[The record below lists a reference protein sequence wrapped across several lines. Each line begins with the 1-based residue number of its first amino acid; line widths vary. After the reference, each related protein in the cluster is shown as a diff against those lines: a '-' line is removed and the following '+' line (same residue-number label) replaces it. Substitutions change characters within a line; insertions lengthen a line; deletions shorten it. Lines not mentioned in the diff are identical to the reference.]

1 MQSRFLI
8 TFMGL
13 LSFLFG
19 CCSKSP
25 TPPLRTNAAQPEASY
40 VVHVSDTEVR
50 CDRPDGSVERV
61 AWDDLQAVIVHTTA
75 DGPAMPDVFWILAG
89 TSTSSGC
96 IIPQGATGDS
106 ALLERLQKLP
116 GFDNEAFMS
125 SMSST
130 DDQKFL
136 CWQRSK

>member
-1 MQSRFLI
+1 V
-8 TFMGL
+8 
-13 LSFLFG
+13 
-19 CCSKSP
+19 
-25 TPPLRTNAAQPEASY
+25 QPEARY
-40 VVHVSDTEVR
+40 TVRLSDSGVY

-75 DGPAMPDVFWILAG
+75 DGPALPDVFWILVG
-89 TSTSSGC
+89 TSAGSGC
-96 IIPQGATGDS
+96 VIPHGATGDA

-116 GFDNEAFMS
+116 GFDNEAFIR

-136 CWQRSK
+136 CWQRTR

>member
-1 MQSRFLI
+1 
-8 TFMGL
+8 MGL

-19 CCSKSP
+19 GCSKSP
-25 TPPLRTNAAQPEASY
+25 TPQPRTDSAQPEASY
-40 VVHVSDTEVR
+40 VVHLSDTEVR
-50 CDRPDGSVERV
+50 CDRPDGSVERI

-75 DGPAMPDVFWILAG
+75 AGPAMPDVFWILAG

-96 IIPQGATGDS
+96 VIPQGATGDS

-116 GFDNEAFMS
+116 GFDNEAFIR

-136 CWQRSK
+136 CWQRRK

>member
-1 MQSRFLI
+1 
-8 TFMGL
+8 MGL

-19 CCSKSP
+19 GCSKSP
-25 TPPLRTNAAQPEASY
+25 TSQPRTDSTQPEASY

-75 DGPAMPDVFWILAG
+75 DGPALPDVFWILAG
-89 TSTSSGC
+89 TSSGC
-96 IIPQGATGDS
+96 VIPHGATGDPE
-106 ALLERLQKLP
+106 LLKRLQQLP
-116 GFDNEAFMS
+116 GFDNEAFIR

-136 CWQRSK
+136 CWQRPK

>member
-1 MQSRFLI
+1 
-8 TFMGL
+8 MGL

-19 CCSKSP
+19 GCSKSP
-25 TPPLRTNAAQPEASY
+25 SPQPRADSAQPEASY

-50 CDRPDGSVERV
+50 CDRPDGGVERV

-75 DGPAMPDVFWILAG
+75 AGPAMPDVFWILAG
-89 TSTSSGC
+89 TSTSSDC
-96 IIPQGATGDS
+96 VIPHGATGDS

-116 GFDNEAFMS
+116 GFDNEAFIR

-136 CWQRSK
+136 CWQRPK